1 MTLKTNYMKK
11 ITVVFLLLLLSIL
24 PSFAQNSRL
33 DSIFRSMPA
42 GKRPK
47 IAVVMSGGGAKGIA
61 HIGVL
66 KYLEELGIPV
76 DIVTGTSMGAVIG
89 GLYSLGYTSS
99 EMDALVQTRDWNYI
113 ISDKYSRET
122 LSYEEKKEN
131 EQYLLSVPFMR
142 SQSIQNDIE
151 NEKQTSTVKAILG
164 NIPSSMVQGQNIFDL
179 LTALSVGYHDSIDF
193 NTLPIPFACVAVDMN
208 SRKEVVFHSG
218 SVARAVR
225 ASMAIPGYFSPAYNN
240 GMCLVDGGMLNNFP
254 VDVAREMG
262 ADIVIGVDLHYQSS
276 NAKPGKVDNILDEVN
291 GMMKIMQLEKYKRN
305 EKDVDIIIT
314 PEVSKYG
321 ILDFSLPTIAA
332 LNDSGYV
339 AATRSKAQLEDLLA
353 NLNGRPDFDKKYSNA
368 ARSLY
373 APHAGN
379 LEEDSVSIA
388 GISFNGINESD
399 ANWLMRKA
407 KLAENKRYSG
417 KDVEAA
423 IDVIYRTGAYK
434 SLRYYLKGT
443 QEPYNL
449 LIDIEPGKLHQFN
462 FGFKFDTE
470 ETAAMLLNVS
480 LNKLKLYGPKL
491 DITGRLSY
499 HPYINLVGSYTTK
512 NLTQFNIGLNYRKSN
527 MNIYDCGSPD
537 PISNMIEYYGR
548 AEFSI
553 QSHDYKKFRLIGGFR
568 LEHDRFKHLLQESYS
583 WIPNCYSLYEGKHY
597 DFAYP
602 FAILSFDNIDKS
614 YFPTKGGTFSTEYDF
629 IPNLLM
635 KGKFDVAPFQMLQL
649 DWEEVIP
656 MGSRFAAIFHLYGSA
671 IMPFSLKIATDSL
684 SPANT
689 VPFSYMNILGGY
701 QNGRYTDMQLPFI
714 GTTRL
719 FPEKRILVVPRLDLR
734 FTVKDKQ
741 YITLI
746 GNYAQSSDY
755 YSTFFRDRGHY
766 GVALGYSIETL
777 LGPVELF
784 FHYSDLQRFGAYL
797 NIGYYF

>member
-1 MTLKTNYMKK
+1 MKK
-11 ITVVFLLLLLSIL
+11 LCISLSLLLLSL
-24 PSFAQNSRL
+24 FPAFAQSNRL

-142 SQSIQNDIE
+142 SQSIQKDIE

-373 APHAGN
+373 APHAGS
-379 LEEDSVSIA
+379 LEKDSVSIA
-388 GISFNGINESD
+388 GISFQGIDASD
-399 ANWLMRKA
+399 ANWLMHKA
-407 KLAENKRYSG
+407 KLTENKRYSG

-491 DITGRLSY
+491 DVTGRLSY
-499 HPYINLVGSYTTK
+499 HPYIEVQGSYTTK
-512 NLTQFNIGLNYRKSN
+512 NLTQFNLTGQYRKSN
-527 MNIYDCGSPD
+527 MNIYQGGSPD
-537 PISNMIEYYGR
+537 PISNVIEYYGR
-548 AEFSI
+548 AELSV
-553 QSHDYKKFRLIGGFR
+553 QTHDLKQFRVIGGVR
-568 LEHDRFKHLLQESYS
+568 LEHDRYKNLINETFE
-583 WIPNCYSLYEGKHY
+583 WIPKCYSLYEGKHY

-614 YFPTKGGTFSTEYDF
+614 YFPTRGGKFSTEYDY

-635 KGKFDVAPFQMLQL
+635 KNKFDIVPFHMLQL
-649 DWEEVIP
+649 DWQAVLP
-656 MGSRFAAIFHLYGSA
+656 MGNRFAAILHLYGSA
-671 IMPFSLKIATDSL
+671 VMPFNFKVATDTL
-684 SPANT
+684 SASNK
-689 VPFSYMNILGGY
+689 VPFSYMNIIGGY
-701 QNGRYTDMQLPFI
+701 QDGRYSEMQSPFI
-714 GTTRL
+714 GTIRL
-719 FPEKRILVVPRLDLR
+719 YAAKRILVIPRIDFR
-734 FTVKDKQ
+734 FSVKDNQ

-766 GVALGYSIETL
+766 GVALGYSIASL
-777 LGPVELF
+777 LGPIELF
-784 FHYSDLQRFGAYL
+784 VHYSDLQGFGAYL